1 MLPLLAALP
10 SMTAAADVQSLDS
23 IRSQAVAFIRA
34 QLPAAAQQGRK
45 AIVEA
50 GHLDARLRLGACAGN
65 LAVTQPAGS
74 KLGARNTVA
83 VSCTQGATWTVYVPV
98 TLESETA
105 VLVTRRAVNRGA
117 ALTASDVE
125 EQTRRVPGLADR
137 YVGRMAEL
145 AGRHVRRNLPAGTA
159 LTDDTLATNVL
170 VKRGQQVT
178 LLAMVGGIEVRAMGR
193 ALSDGGNADRIRVQ
207 NSSSARIVEGFVESA
222 DIVRIG
228 R

>member
-1 MLPLLAALP
+1 MLAALLP
-10 SMTAAADVQSLDS
+10 SMPFAADFQSLDS
-23 IRSQAVAFIRA
+23 IRSEAAAFIRA
-34 QLPAAAQQGRK
+34 QLPAPAAQPGRK
-45 AIVEA
+45 VLVEA
-50 GHLDARLRLGACAGN
+50 GYLDARLRLAACAGN

-74 KLGARNTVA
+74 ILSARNTVA

-98 TLESETA
+98 TLETETA

-117 ALTASDVE
+117 ALLAADVE
-125 EQTRRVPGLADR
+125 EQARRVPGLADR
-137 YVGRMAEL
+137 YVSNVAEL
-145 AGRHVRRNLPAGTA
+145 EGRHVRRNLPAGTA
-159 LTDDTLATNVL
+159 LTDDTLATNIL

-178 LLAMVGGIEVRAMGR
+178 LLATVGGIEVRAVGR
-193 ALSDGGNADRIRVQ
+193 ALGDGGNADRIRVQ